1 VFAWTQSRANVPGWF
16 GLGSALERWAGDD
29 EARWQELRDL
39 TVRHPI
45 LEATLANAE
54 MVLAKTDLAIHA
66 DYARLA
72 DPLTREALLP
82 AIRDE
87 HARTVRALLR
97 LRGADRLLEGD
108 PELRE
113 VLALRDPYLDPLHVI
128 QVALLERLD
137 EGDRLLED
145 AFLLA
150 TNGIA
155 AGLRNTG

>member
-1 VFAWTQSRANVPGWF
+1 
-16 GLGSALERWAGDD
+16 
-29 EARWQELRDL
+29 
-39 TVRHPI
+39 
-45 LEATLANAE
+45 
-54 MVLAKTDLAIHA
+54 MVLAKTDLAIHD

-72 DPLTREALLP
+72 DERRSATRCCRRSAP
-82 AIRDE
+82 STP
-87 HARTVRALLR
+87 RTVRRPAAAAR
-97 LRGADRLLEGD
+97 RRPAARGR

-128 QVALLERLD
+128 QVALLERL
-137 EGDRLLED
+137 GDGDDALLED